1 MHRVACRSSLA
12 DDRCSHLDSIG
23 LLQGDLVRDGN
34 LTSGPHHS
42 LRLLPH
48 CFCWHLAPL
57 ARIVGISAGCRT
69 RVLILMM
76 MPGLCGVAAFLLRL
90 LLLLRLLVSLYGA
103 LRSNSTLSASVLVL
117 CKLDILILDNLYI
130 DLLLQ

>member
-12 DDRCSHLDSIG
+12 DDRRCHLDSIG
-23 LLQGDLVRDGN
+23 LLYGDLVRDRD

-57 ARIVGISAGCRT
+57 ARIIGISADSRT
-69 RVLILMM
+69 HVLILMM
-76 MPGLCGVAAFLLRL
+76 MPSLCSIAAFLLR
-90 LLLLRLLVSLYGA
+90 LLLRLLVSLY
-103 LRSNSTLSASVLVL
+103 RSLCPYSSLPASVLML
-117 CKLDILILDNLYI
+117 SELDILILDNLDI